1 MRRALAWGVHLYT
14 ASGALCGLAAM
25 ASIAGQ
31 RPYEA
36 LLWMFAA
43 VAIDSTDGFLA
54 RLVRVGDVLPD
65 IDGRR
70 LDDMVDYFTWVVCP
84 VGFMVGFGVIPN
96 LPWLWGLPLLA
107 SALGMSNLAAK
118 TDDNF
123 FLGFPSLWNVVALYL
138 WTWNGPPDINAGVV
152 AVLALLVMVP
162 TRYVYPSKTPHYRAL
177 TIVLM
182 IVWMVQLLLAFVD
195 PARYGTNAWMAATL
209 VFPVYYLALS
219 FYLDRK
225 LPRGQ
230 GSNAPDRV

>member
-1 MRRALAWGVHLYT
+1 
-14 ASGALCGLAAM
+14 M
-25 ASIAGQ
+25 ASIARQ
-31 RPYEA
+31 QPYEA

-54 RLVRVGDVLPD
+54 RLVRVGEVLPG

-70 LDDMVDYFTWVVCP
+70 LDDMVDYFTWVVAP
-84 VGFMVGFGVIPN
+84 VAFMVGFGVIPN
-96 LPWLWGLPLLA
+96 LPWIWGLPLLA
-107 SALGMSNLAAK
+107 SGLGMANLDAK
-118 TDDNF
+118 TDDDF

-138 WTWNGPPDINAGVV
+138 WTWNGPADINAGVV

-162 TRYVYPSKTPHYRAL
+162 TRYIYPSKTPHYRAL

-182 IVWMVQLLLAFVD
+182 IVWMVQLLAAFLR
-195 PARYGTNAWMAATL
+195 PEQYGTNAWMAASL
-209 VFPVYYLALS
+209 VFPIYYLVVS

-230 GSNAPDRV
+230 GSKPVERV